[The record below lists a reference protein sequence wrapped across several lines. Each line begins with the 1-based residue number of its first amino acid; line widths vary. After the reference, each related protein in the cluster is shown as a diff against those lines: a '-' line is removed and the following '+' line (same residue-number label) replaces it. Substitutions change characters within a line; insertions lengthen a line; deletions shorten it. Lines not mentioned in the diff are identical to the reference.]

1 MAGLEIDQAYK
12 AFGPTVVLNGVS
24 LQVAEGEFCVIV
36 GASGCGKS
44 TLLRAIAGL
53 EQLDSGSISIGGR
66 RVDALPP
73 AERGIAMC
81 FSPTRSTRT

>member
-1 MAGLEIDQAYK
+1 MAGLAIDQAFK
-12 AFGPTVVLNGVS
+12 SFGDTPVLKGVD
-24 LQVAEGEFCVIV
+24 LTVAEGEFCVIV

-53 EQLDSGSISIGGR
+53 EQLDAGSISIGGR

-73 AERGIAMC
+73 AERGIAMV
-81 FSPTRSTRT
+81 F